1 MAQRSASHS
10 VLTTSEV
17 EIMTKLVEEQS
28 SPVMCTL
35 GGDSIHGLTHYAT
48 VSELSAQ
55 ARIVVVECSHLP
67 DQEVQV
73 VVDEVRAR
81 CSLARIIGHF
91 KPEHAHRADKA
102 LLLGADDVVVGPE
115 HLRRTLSA
123 LRWEVAI
130 VEGFLE
136 KQLSHQRLVGFI
148 QRISAAKELNDVLQT
163 AVSALEDI
171 LGIERVSVVLAR
183 PGNEKA
189 KVVMEEQRK
198 LVDIHISLRD
208 YPEIVEVMRSGE
220 PLFISD
226 VRTHTLLSGVSG
238 KIEQAKAPP
247 RSSILFPLILGEQ
260 TIGVLFFRSKEPLF
274 AIDERRMD
282 GGMVLAGMT
291 SLALG
296 RVLEREVV
304 GYSYSEMLKGASGQD
319 DLKVE
324 HDDFVE
330 LSRDGILILDD
341 SGVIMRAN
349 GPAVSILGP
358 GQGALVGS
366 PFVNFISDESRDVIS
381 NALEGRLVG
390 DRRGYLD
397 FKMSVGGVGEAT
409 LSGSF
414 RRIRSTGQWLV
425 SFRDVSR
432 VRRVE
437 AELQKTRDFLENVIQ
452 SSADAIVA
460 ADLSGQIILFN
471 RAAENLLGLR
481 ADEVIGSQSV
491 TRLYEG
497 EGAREIMKR
506 LRAGESGIKGQLRNI
521 RAEICG
527 ADGVQIPVSLS
538 AAIVYELDEEVA
550 TVGVFSDLRERLR
563 LEAELLEAQTKLKDD
578 EKRRLTVELAGGAA
592 HELNQPLTSILG
604 YAELLAVRTRGAEE
618 KTKKAVDTIVAETQ
632 RMASIVRRLGE
643 ITQVE
648 SLDYVGGEK
657 IADLSLGDEEQ

>member
-1 MAQRSASHS
+1 MKRITEDEPTA
-10 VLTTSEV
+10 
-17 EIMTKLVEEQS
+17 
-28 SPVMCTL
+28 VMCTL
-35 GGDSIHGLTHYAT
+35 GGNSIHGLIHCDNVA
-48 VSELSAQ
+48 ELSTG
-55 ARIVVVECSHLP
+55 ARIVVVECSELS
-67 DQEVQV
+67 QSEIKTTL
-73 VVDEVRAR
+73 DELRSR
-81 CSLARIIGHF
+81 CSLARVIGHF
-91 KPEHAHRADKA
+91 RPEEAHRADEA

-136 KQLSHQRLVGFI
+136 KQLSHQRLVSFI

-189 KVVMEEQRK
+189 KVVMEEHRK
-198 LVDIHISLRD
+198 LVDIHIALRD

-226 VRTHTLLSGVSG
+226 VRTHALLSGVST

-260 TIGVLFFRSKEPLF
+260 TIGVLFFRSTDPLF
-274 AIDERRMD
+274 SIDERRMD

-319 DLKVE
+319 DLKIS

-330 LSRDGILILDD
+330 LSRDGILILDEA
-341 SGVIMRAN
+341 GVIKRAN

-358 GQGALVGS
+358 GQGTLIGS
-366 PFVNFISDESRDVIS
+366 PIVNFVSEDSRGVIQ
-381 NALEGRLVG
+381 NALAGRLVG

-414 RRIRSTGQWLV
+414 RRIRTTGQWLV

-460 ADLSGQIILFN
+460 ADLTGQIILFN

-481 ADEVIGSQSV
+481 ADDVIGNQSV

-497 EGAREIMKR
+497 GGARVIMKR
-506 LRAGESGIKGQLRNI
+506 LRAGESGVKGQLRNI

-527 ADGVQIPVSLS
+527 ADGVKIPVSLS
-538 AAIVYELDEEVA
+538 AAIVYEGDEEVA

-563 LEAELLEAQTKLKDD
+563 LEAELMEAQTKLKND
-578 EKRRLTVELAGGAA
+578 EKRKLTVELAGGAA

-604 YAELLAVRTRGAEE
+604 YAELLSMRTRGGEE
-618 KTKKAVDTIVAETQ
+618 KVIKAVDTIIAETQ

-643 ITQVE
+643 ITQIE
-648 SLDYVGGEK
+648 SREYVGQEM
-657 IADLSLGDEEQ
+657 IADLSLKDEDR

>member
-1 MAQRSASHS
+1 
-10 VLTTSEV
+10 
-17 EIMTKLVEEQS
+17 
-28 SPVMCTL
+28 MCTL
-35 GGDSIHGLTHYAT
+35 GGPAIHGLSHCEHVEQVAT
-48 VSELSAQ
+48 N
-55 ARIVVVECSHLP
+55 ARIVVLECSELSNEEIQRTI
-67 DQEVQV
+67 DTL
-73 VVDEVRAR
+73 RAR
-81 CSLARIIGHF
+81 CAMARILGLF
-91 KPEHAHRADKA
+91 RPECAHRADEA
-102 LLLGADDVVVGPE
+102 LSLGVDDVVVGPE

-189 KVVMEEQRK
+189 KVVMEEQRR

-226 VRTHTLLSGVSG
+226 VRTHTLLSGVST

-260 TIGVLFFRSKEPLF
+260 TIGILFFRSNEPLF

-319 DLKVE
+319 DLKVS

-341 SGVIMRAN
+341 IGNILRAN

-358 GQGALVGS
+358 GHGNLIGS
-366 PFVNFISDESRDVIS
+366 PFVNFVAEDSRDVIQ

-397 FKMSVGGVGEAT
+397 FRMSIGGVGEAT

-414 RRIRSTGQWLV
+414 RKIRDKGQWLV

-437 AELQKTRDFLENVIQ
+437 AELQKTRDFLDNVIQ

-481 ADEVIGSQSV
+481 AIDVIGHQSV

-497 EGAREIMKR
+497 EGARDIMKR
-506 LRAGESGIKGQLRNI
+506 LRSGESGVRGQLRNI

-527 ADGVQIPVSLS
+527 ADGIKIPVSLS
-538 AAIVYELDEEVA
+538 AAIVYEGDEEVA

-604 YAELLAVRTRGAEE
+604 YAELLAMRTRGAEE
-618 KTKKAVDTIVAETQ
+618 KTQKAVDTIVAETQ

-648 SLDYVGGEK
+648 SRDYIGKEK
-657 IADLSLGDEEQ
+657 IADLKLTDKD

>member
-1 MAQRSASHS
+1 MDKIKDEAS
-10 VLTTSEV
+10 VDL
-17 EIMTKLVEEQS
+17 
-28 SPVMCTL
+28 MCTL
-35 GGDSIHGLTHYAT
+35 GGPAIHGLSHCEHVEQVAT
-48 VSELSAQ
+48 S
-55 ARIVVVECSHLP
+55 ARIVVLECSDLSNEEIQRTI
-67 DQEVQV
+67 DAL
-73 VVDEVRAR
+73 RAR
-81 CSLARIIGHF
+81 CAMARILGLF
-91 KPEHAHRADKA
+91 RPECAHRADEA
-102 LLLGADDVVVGPE
+102 LSLGADDVVVGPE

-189 KVVMEEQRK
+189 KVVMEEQRR

-226 VRTHTLLSGVSG
+226 VRTHTLLSGVST

-260 TIGVLFFRSKEPLF
+260 TIGILFFRSNEPLF

-319 DLKVE
+319 DLKVS

-341 SGVIMRAN
+341 VGNILRAN

-358 GQGALVGS
+358 GHGNLIGS
-366 PFVNFISDESRDVIS
+366 PFVNFVSEDSRDVIQ

-397 FKMSVGGVGEAT
+397 FKMSIGGVGEAT

-414 RRIRSTGQWLV
+414 RKIRNQAQWLV

-481 ADEVIGSQSV
+481 AIDVIGHRSV

-497 EGAREIMKR
+497 EGARDIMKR
-506 LRAGESGIKGQLRNI
+506 LRSGESGVRGQLRNI

-527 ADGVQIPVSLS
+527 ADGIKIPVSLS
-538 AAIVYELDEEVA
+538 AAIVYEGDEEVA

-604 YAELLAVRTRGAEE
+604 YAELLAMRTRGAEE
-618 KTKKAVDTIVAETQ
+618 KTQKAVDTIVAETQ

-648 SLDYVGGEK
+648 SRDYVGKEK
-657 IADLSLGDEEQ
+657 IADLKLTDKD